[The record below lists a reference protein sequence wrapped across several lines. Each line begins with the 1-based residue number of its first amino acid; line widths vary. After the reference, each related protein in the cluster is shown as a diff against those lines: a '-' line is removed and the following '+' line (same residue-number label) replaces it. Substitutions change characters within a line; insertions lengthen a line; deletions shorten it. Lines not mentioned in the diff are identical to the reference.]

1 MKVKELWLLL
11 LIPALAACDAGSSTS
26 QAIPT
31 VVLTNNA
38 SSATTTPQPGTG
50 TSVIASGVI
59 APTLKAEMAFTSAGM
74 VKSVNVSVGETV
86 QAGELLVQLD
96 DTAQQIRL
104 EQAKQTLLE
113 LTSAA
118 AIASAQ
124 KIVAQD
130 QQDLDNAQSNL
141 NNQIYYSTNQDAIQN
156 AKANLTLADNALS
169 SAQKAYNNTPGN
181 PDKDARKAYAYQNLY
196 AAQQAYNAA
205 LYNYNWWT
213 GKPNQEQIDMKT
225 AQVALARAKLVEDQT
240 LLAALTG
247 GQVPDDATGSGYA
260 QLRQARLNLQSAQ
273 HDLDATRLVAPFPG
287 VIATANAVG
296 GDYVSPG
303 EIIIVISDVD
313 HLYVETTD
321 LSERDIPQVAPGQA
335 ATVVVKALKQNV
347 PGRVRAV
354 SPLADSLGGDVV
366 YKVLID
372 LDQLPPGL
380 RAGMSVEVLINT
392 NQ

>member
-1 MKVKELWLLL
+1 MKFKALSLLL
-11 LIPALAACDAGSSTS
+11 LLLALAACEAGPSTS
-26 QAIPT
+26 QTIPT
-31 VVLTNNA
+31 VVLANNA
-38 SSATTTPQPGTG
+38 SSATSTPQPGTG
-50 TSVIASGVI
+50 TAVIASGVI
-59 APTLKAEMAFTSAGM
+59 APALKAEMAFTSAGM
-74 VKSVNVSVGETV
+74 VKSVNVAVGEAV
-86 QAGELLVQLD
+86 QAGQLLVQLD
-96 DTAQQIRL
+96 DTAQQIKL
-104 EQAKQTLLE
+104 SQARQALLE

-124 KIVAQD
+124 KLVAQD

-156 AKANLTLADNALS
+156 AQAKLTLADKALS
-169 SAQKAYNNTPGN
+169 SAQKAYSNTPGD

-205 LYNYNWWT
+205 LYTYNWWT

-225 AQVALARAKLVEDQT
+225 AQVALAKAKLAEDQT

-260 QLRQARLNLQSAQ
+260 QLRQAQLNLQSAQ

-287 VIATANAVG
+287 VIAVANAVV

-303 EIIIVISDVD
+303 EIIIVLSDVD

-321 LSERDIPQVAPGQA
+321 LSERDIPQVATGQA
-335 ATVVVKALKQNV
+335 ATVMVKALNKNV

-372 LDQLPPGL
+372 LDQIPPGL
-380 RAGMSVEVLINT
+380 RAGMSVEVLIDSSK
-392 NQ
+392 